1 MAIFSPRALSIQHGE
16 PHRKEI
22 IMTKISVPA
31 KASRL
36 DRLKSATSFCL
47 RLSLFAATVICIF
60 GMNSAMH
67 VFPSIEL
74 SDGAASTLVGFS
86 FATVYFLI
94 LSLTL
99 AAITLI
105 CMLFRYGRNR
115 TSGVSSTETEL
126 RNRGRSRISRIY
138 RIFSTVTGIVGT
150 CGFVFLAYAVNTPT
164 ATSPLP
170 SDTMHVI
177 YRIYLSVTAA
187 AVVITVLLAIAALIT
202 WAAGSSARKEAA
214 V

>member
-1 MAIFSPRALSIQHGE
+1 
-16 PHRKEI
+16 
-22 IMTKISVPA
+22 MTKNPVPA

-36 DRLKSATSFCL
+36 DRLKSVTSFCL

-74 SDGAASTLVGFS
+74 SDGAANTLVGFT

-115 TSGVSSTETEL
+115 TAGVSGNETEP
-126 RNRGRSRISRIY
+126 RNLGRSRISRIY

-170 SDTMHVI
+170 AYTMHVI